1 MGAGADHVS
10 RKEESRGESRP
21 PGTDGPGRSGEGPG
35 HPAHEAESQPCGLG
49 PRRGIRTGVL
59 SVAALVGLAAIAVA
73 VLFTSLTPP
82 QETAPRT
89 GPAAEA
95 SRPGTGSPGAEGPA
109 IAGRVT
115 IAPELRARLTEE
127 TTLFII
133 ARKGPGP
140 PFAVKR
146 IPRPS
151 FPLAYRLG
159 PGDVMMA
166 GTPFEGEV
174 SVSAR
179 LSRAGVA
186 APAERG
192 DLEGEHPGRVAVG
205 ARGVDIVISHVR

>member
-1 MGAGADHVS
+1 M
-10 RKEESRGESRP
+10 
-21 PGTDGPGRSGEGPG
+21 
-35 HPAHEAESQPCGLG
+35 
-49 PRRGIRTGVL
+49 IL
-59 SVAALVGLAAIAVA
+59 SAVALVGLAAIAVT
-73 VLFTSLTPP
+73 VLYTSLNPP
-82 QETAPRT
+82 QETAPPT

-95 SRPGTGSPGAEGPA
+95 SRAGAESQEAEGPV
-109 IAGRVT
+109 IVGTVS
-115 IAPELRARLTEE
+115 IAPELRARLTGEA
-127 TTLFII
+127 TLFII

-146 IPRPS
+146 IAGPS

-179 LSRAGVA
+179 LSRAGAA